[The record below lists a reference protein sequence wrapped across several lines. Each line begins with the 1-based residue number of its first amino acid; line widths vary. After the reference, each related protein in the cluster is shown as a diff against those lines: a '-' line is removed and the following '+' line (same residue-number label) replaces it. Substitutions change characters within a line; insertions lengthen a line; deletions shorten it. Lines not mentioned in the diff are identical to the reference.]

1 MMTQTASELLKEL
14 RGARTQ
20 REIAD
25 ALGVTDRAVSS
36 WEAGTAR
43 PSRER
48 ASELDD
54 LLEAGGR
61 IVDAFNRA
69 TVRTSARPKA
79 ASVSRRDE
87 VLELMRRVDER
98 LAALEARLDALDRR
112 NGTS

>member
-1 MMTQTASELLKEL
+1 MMTQTASELLREL

-61 IVDAFNRA
+61 IVEAFNRA
-69 TVRTSARPKA
+69 PVRTPAHPK

-87 VLELMRRVDER
+87 VLQLMRRVDER
-98 LAALEARLDALDRR
+98 LAALEARLEALERR

>member
-1 MMTQTASELLKEL
+1 MMTQTASELLREL

-54 LLEAGGR
+54 LLGAGGR
-61 IVDAFNRA
+61 LVDAFNRA
-69 TVRTSARPKA
+69 PVRTPARSTA
-79 ASVSRRDE
+79 GISRRDE
-87 VLELMRRVDER
+87 VLQLMRRVDER
-98 LAALEARLDALDRR
+98 LAALEARLDALERR